1 MNTNEII
8 TLVTGGNRGMGL
20 EVVKELSQK
29 GQRVIMGSR
38 NLEKGKA
45 AIAQLA
51 QIEIKADLVQLD
63 VTDPISVSKAAQ
75 IITDKYG
82 YLTILINNAGAVFD
96 FQQKP
101 SEVKLTNLRADFEIN
116 YFGLV
121 DVTQKMLPLLKKSSK
136 AKIINISSI
145 MGSKTET
152 LNPKA
157 NVYHAVAVG
166 YQSAKAAAN
175 MYTVQLAKE
184 MSSANLPITV
194 NAIDPGMVATEFGG
208 ATPELVKK
216 LGAKPVS
223 FGIARTIELATSP
236 NNQATATFTNTY
248 GTVAW

>member
-1 MNTNEII
+1 MNTNETI

-20 EVVKELSQK
+20 EIVKELSQK

-38 NLEKGKA
+38 NLEKGKT
-45 AIAQLA
+45 AITRLSQTG
-51 QIEIKADLVQLD
+51 IKADLVQLN
-63 VTDPISVSKAAQ
+63 VTDPASVSKAAQ
-75 IITDKYG
+75 TITEKYG
-82 YLTILINNAGAVFD
+82 YLTVLINNAGAVFD

-136 AKIINISSI
+136 AKIINISSV
-145 MGSKTET
+145 MGSKTEA

-184 MSSANLPITV
+184 MSGAKLPITV
-194 NAIDPGMVATEFGG
+194 NAVDPGMVATEFGG
-208 ATPELVKK
+208 ATPELAKK
-216 LGAKPVS
+216 LGAKSVS

-236 NNQATATFTNTY
+236 NNQDTATFTNTY